1 MSTVKNKIVNDK
13 IVNNFKKF
21 QTRKMKRNELKLK
34 KEKS

>member
-13 IVNNFKKF
+13 IVNSIKKL
-21 QTRKMKRNELKLK
+21 QIRKVRRNELKLK